1 MMEIKSNADAIKS
14 QELDV
19 SNKTDVIASIPLSN
33 SLDSATLS
41 PLSVYSKNQHISIEL
56 RQPLPMSCY
65 HWHGQIEI
73 NLPFDSGVEYLINGE
88 VVKLKKNHIGLFWAC
103 VPHKLTEPG
112 DCKSMAILYLPMHLF
127 LSWPVDRELI
137 TCITHGMVVKS
148 CTEHIISESE
158 VKRWQLELASDNGQ
172 IRQLATDEIGLMLK
186 RLSLLGWEKVSISR
200 STKTT
205 DNLVSKHAQVY
216 VSQMLAYISS
226 NYDQALTIAN
236 IAEHVKLNPNYAMGI
251 FHRVM
256 QLTMK
261 QYITTMR
268 LNHVRALLGDTDKS
282 VLDIALT
289 AGFRSSSRFYST
301 FQKHIGMTPQKY
313 RNLSKSNH
321 VNSSSE

>member
-1 MMEIKSNADAIKS
+1 MMEIKNTADVMKS
-14 QELDV
+14 LEFDEP
-19 SNKTDVIASIPLSN
+19 NNIDVIANFPLSN
-33 SLDSATLS
+33 SSDSATLS

-56 RQPLPMSCY
+56 RQPFPMPYY

-73 NLPFDSGVEYLINGE
+73 NLPFDGNVEYIINDE

-112 DCKSMAILYLPMHLF
+112 ECKSMAILNLPMHLF
-127 LSWPVDRELI
+127 LSWPIDRELI

-148 CTEHIISESE
+148 STVHIISESE
-158 VKRWQLELASDNGQ
+158 VRRWQLELASENEQ

-186 RLSLLGWEKVSISR
+186 RLSLLGWEKISISR
-200 STKTT
+200 STKVT

-216 VSQMLAYISS
+216 VSQMLAYISR

-251 FHRVM
+251 FQRVM

-313 RNLSKSNH
+313 RKLSKSKY
-321 VNSSSE
+321 VSAFI